1 MAVRKTTM
9 PTFDPTET
17 AQKIWFAGL
26 GALAVAEEESSK
38 LFKNLVTRGKQT
50 SDWADLPQRAVK
62 ETQGRIKTAATKI
75 ETGVDD
81 KVQAV
86 LHRFGVPTRTEIES
100 LSKRVEALT
109 RTLGKTKATAR
120 RPTKSTKST
129 KPTVEA

>member
-26 GALAVAEEESSK
+26 GALAVAEEEGSK
-38 LFKNLVTRGKQT
+38 LFKNLVTKGKQT
-50 SDWADLPQRAVK
+50 SEWADLPQRAVK
-62 ETQGRIKTAATKI
+62 ETKGRIKTAATRI
-75 ETGVDD
+75 ETEVDD

-86 LHRFGVPTRTEIES
+86 LHRFGVPTRTEIET

-109 RTLGKTKATAR
+109 RTLGKAKTTAR
-120 RPTKSTKST
+120 KPAKAA

>member
-1 MAVRKTTM
+1 MAVRKTTI

-26 GALAVAEEESSK
+26 GALAVAEEEGSK
-38 LFKNLVTRGKQT
+38 LFKNLVTKGKQT
-50 SDWADLPQRAVK
+50 SEWADLPQRAVK
-62 ETQGRIKTAATKI
+62 ETKGRIKTAATRI
-75 ETGVDD
+75 ETEVDD

-86 LHRFGVPTRTEIES
+86 LHRFGVPTRTEIET

-109 RTLGKTKATAR
+109 RTLGKTKTTAR
-120 RPTKSTKST
+120 KTAKAA